1 MTCARYR
8 RVATLLVAIVMCVPG
23 YGTAVDF
30 ALTGFGTVGFA
41 IADQDLIYLRYIDR
55 SGTFKTDSL
64 IGAQV
69 EARFNNEW
77 GATVQMVGSAPRT
90 HDDGYEAKVRC

>member
-8 RVATLLVAIVMCVPG
+8 RVATLLVAIVMCLPG
-23 YGTAVDF
+23 CGTAVDF

-41 IADQDLIYLRYIDR
+41 IADQDLIYLRYIDK